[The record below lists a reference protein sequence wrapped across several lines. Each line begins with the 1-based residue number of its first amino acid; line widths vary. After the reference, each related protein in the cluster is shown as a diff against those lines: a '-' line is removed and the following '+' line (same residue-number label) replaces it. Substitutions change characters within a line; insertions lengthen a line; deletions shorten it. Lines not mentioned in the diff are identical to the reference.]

1 MYRSCR
7 IISGYFWI
15 KWLHPCH
22 WSNSSGLSHP
32 SPSRVERCA
41 WNGQRLHRRKG
52 QCPSSCSNHT
62 LVDMAQKWSCKG
74 YTSCCLRLNHLIWAH
89 LITEGHC
96 MTNFH
101 FALYNNTVQWWALQL
116 LAIDPPNFCRATR
129 CVRRSDHLAWT
140 GLSLVGL
147 SEIVEG
153 TSVQVFVWPY
163 LVKSWDLGAL
173 RIETSWNLQ
182 RVTRNLSCFLQL
194 WYCNF
199 FIRNH
204 LQTIQYRISKMTAVS
219 TLDPSWMNSPQN
231 RSHLPSGKLT

>member
-32 SPSRVERCA
+32 SSSRVERCA

-129 CVRRSDHLAWT
+129 CVRRSDHLAWA

-182 RVTRNLSCFLQL
+182 RVTIIFRVFCSYDTAILSSAIIFKQF
-194 WYCNF
+194 N
-199 FIRNH
+199 
-204 LQTIQYRISKMTAVS
+204 TAFQKWR
-219 TLDPSWMNSPQN
+219 LCLPLIHHEWILPKIDPTYPLVN
-231 RSHLPSGKLT
+231 